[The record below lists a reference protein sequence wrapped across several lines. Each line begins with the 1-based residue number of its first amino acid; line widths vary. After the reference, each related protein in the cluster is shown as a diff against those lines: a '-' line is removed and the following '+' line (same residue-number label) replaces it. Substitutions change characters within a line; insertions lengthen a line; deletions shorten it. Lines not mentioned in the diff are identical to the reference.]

1 MFKYSYSFSFYV
13 TGSHWRLIK
22 GPRVALGAVGLRPLV

>member
-1 MFKYSYSFSFYV
+1 MFKYSFTFYV